1 MELSRVDCGTPMH
14 TWTVTESIQGISI
27 TRRIAMLE
35 LTDKETYEQNLKN
48 AKKHYKLLMLNYLEL
63 EDMFEMDLQQEEIE
77 MVICDILML
86 EELLG
91 INHFIN

>member
-1 MELSRVDCGTPMH
+1 
-14 TWTVTESIQGISI
+14 
-27 TRRIAMLE
+27 MLE